1 MNKTRIDL
9 TKEGILDY
17 EDTEGDL
24 ADTEL
29 ILDEDI
35 EDNLAGSEGVLSI
48 ADIDTGGK
56 ETRLEK

>member
-1 MNKTRIDL
+1 MNKTRNEL

-35 EDNLAGSEGVLSI
+35 EDDLAGSEGVLSI
-48 ADIDTGGK
+48 ADTGGK